1 MAVNLSLEGKVA
13 IVTGGRRGIGKTIAL
28 AFAGA
33 GADVVV
39 SDLVVEDGALDAVSG
54 EIRTLGRRTLAIQA
68 DCGQKSDVDNLV
80 KATLDQF
87 GAIDILVNNAGILIR
102 KPLLDMPEDDWD
114 RLFNVDL
121 KGYFLCSQS
130 VGRIMTEQGRGNI
143 INMASQF
150 AFKVAEGMG
159 AYAVAK
165 SAAVMLTR
173 AFARELAKYGVRVN
187 AIAPAMVKTE
197 FSRPTWSDPELL
209 GQYES
214 AVPLGRVAEK
224 ADLVG
229 ASLFLASS
237 ASSYITGH
245 TIVVDGG
252 ILA

>member
-1 MAVNLSLEGKVA
+1 MTVSLTLEGKVA
-13 IVTGGRRGIGKTIAL
+13 IVTGGRQGIGRTIAL
-28 AFAGA
+28 AFAEA

-39 SDLVVEDGALDAVSG
+39 SDLVVEDGELEAVSA
-54 EIRTLGRRTLAIQA
+54 EIRKLGRRSLAIQA
-68 DCGQKSDVDNLV
+68 DSGRKSDVDNLV
-80 KATLDQF
+80 KATVDQF
-87 GAIDILVNNAGILIR
+87 GVIDILVNNAGIIIR
-102 KPLLDMPEDDWD
+102 TPLLDMREEDWD
-114 RLFNVDL
+114 KLFHVDL

-130 VGRIMTEQGRGNI
+130 VGKRMIEQKKGNI

-173 AFARELAKYGVRVN
+173 AFAKELAKYGVRVN

-209 GQYES
+209 KQYES
-214 AVPLGRVAEK
+214 AVPLGRAAET

-229 ASLFLASS
+229 ASLFLASG
-237 ASSYITGH
+237 ASGYITGH